1 VHFRCGVVREAPGYD
16 EIVTEL
22 TPEERARLAELAY
35 EQPEPIKH
43 EPRFPLLRKLAAPLI
58 ALAALLFKFGAFTFK
73 FLGIFLSV
81 GAYALIWG
89 WKFGVGF
96 VLLILVHELGHFIE
110 AKRQGLDV
118 SIPRFI
124 PFLGAYVAIKNS
136 PLNPMRNAL
145 IALAGPIAGGLA
157 AAFCW
162 GLGSLEQSSL
172 LHALAYAGFFLNLVN
187 LIPIGILDGGAIWS
201 AFRLAKAEPMVP
213 LAEGGPATMLPGA
226 GRDRAALIL
235 TMYLGL
241 AFLLVLGMWGT
252 HVPQSR
258 L

>member
-1 VHFRCGVVREAPGYD
+1 MPKMDDTRWLSPAPA
-16 EIVTEL
+16 
-22 TPEERARLAELAY
+22 PAPAPPARRSRLG
-35 EQPEPIKH
+35 
-43 EPRFPLLRKLAAPLI
+43 RLAAPLI
-58 ALAALLFKFGAFTFK
+58 ALAALLGKFKALLLLLPKLKLLTT
-73 FLGIFLSV
+73 LGSMLASV
-81 GAYALIWG
+81 AAYALIWG
-89 WKFGVGF
+89 WSFGVGF
-96 VLLILVHELGHFIE
+96 VALILVHELGHFIE

-145 IALAGPIAGGLA
+145 IALAGPVAGGLA

-201 AFRLAKAEPMVP
+201 AYRLAKSEPMVP
-213 LAEGGPATMLPGA
+213 LAEGGTATMLPGA

-241 AFLLVLGMWGT
+241 AFLLALGMWGT